1 MAPPISQKEK
11 KKKRLGFPKKK
22 LAPALHKMQVNSIV

>member
-1 MAPPISQKEK
+1 MAPPISQK

-22 LAPALHKMQVNSIV
+22 LAPPLHKMQVNSIV